1 MKAKRGKFI
10 VIDGID
16 GSGKATQTKLLK
28 EKLEKEGQKVKVID
42 FPRYE
47 NNFFGK
53 LIGQY
58 LSGVYGDFIQM
69 DPRVASV
76 LYAADRFESSEDIR
90 KWLDDG
96 YFVLADRYVSAN
108 QIHQGGKIRS
118 KTERKKFLN
127 WLEDMEYSVFKISK
141 PDLVIYLDVPFEIS
155 QYWLKQKVA
164 KRKKE
169 SYLKNGRKDVAEDNL
184 IHLKDSRNSALSL
197 AKENKN
203 WVKVSCC
210 KGMFC
215 LLPELVHEEVFA
227 ILKERFKF

>member
-1 MKAKRGKFI
+1 MKKGKLI

-16 GSGKATQTKLLK
+16 GSGKATQTRLLESKLK
-28 EKLEKEGQKVKVID
+28 KDGYKVKVID

-58 LSGVYGDFIQM
+58 LSGMYGDFIQM
-69 DPRVASV
+69 DPRVASI
-76 LYAADRFESSEDIR
+76 LYAADRFESSKEIK
-90 KWLDDG
+90 KWLDQG
-96 YFVLADRYVSAN
+96 YVVLSDRYVSAN

-118 KTERKKFLN
+118 QKEREKFLA
-127 WLEDMEYSVFKISK
+127 WLEKMEFSVFCIPK
-141 PDLVIYLDVPFEIS
+141 PDLVVYLDVPFEIS

-164 KRKKE
+164 KRKKQ
-169 SYLKNGRKDVAEDNL
+169 SYLKNGRRDVAEDNL

-197 AKENKN
+197 AKTNKN
-203 WVKVSCC
+203 WIKVSCC

-215 LLPELVHEEVFA
+215 LLPELVHEEVYK
-227 ILKERFKF
+227 IIQDRLKL

>member
-1 MKAKRGKFI
+1 MQKGKLI

-16 GSGKATQTKLLK
+16 GSGKATQTRLLESKLK
-28 EKLEKEGQKVKVID
+28 KDGYKVKVID

-58 LSGVYGDFIQM
+58 LSGMYGDFIQM
-69 DPRVASV
+69 DPRVASI
-76 LYAADRFESSEDIR
+76 LYAADRFESSKEIK
-90 KWLDDG
+90 KWLDQG
-96 YFVLADRYVSAN
+96 YVVLSDRYVSAN

-118 KTERKKFLN
+118 QKEREKFLA
-127 WLEDMEYSVFKISK
+127 WLEKMEFSVFCIPK
-141 PDLVIYLDVPFEIS
+141 PDLVVYLDVPFEIS

-164 KRKKE
+164 KRKKQ
-169 SYLKNGRKDVAEDNL
+169 SYLKNGRRDVAEDNL

-197 AKENKN
+197 AKTNKN
-203 WVKVSCC
+203 WIKVSCC

-215 LLPELVHEEVFA
+215 LLPELVHEEVYK
-227 ILKERFKF
+227 IVQDRLKL